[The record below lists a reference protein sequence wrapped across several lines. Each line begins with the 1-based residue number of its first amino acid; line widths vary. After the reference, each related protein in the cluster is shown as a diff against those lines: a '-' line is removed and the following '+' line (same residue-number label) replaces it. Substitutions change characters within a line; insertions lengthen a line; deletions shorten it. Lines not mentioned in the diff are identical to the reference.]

1 MIEIIAQLLHV
12 NDNKKFKILCIIPQN
27 YYKGNEQTMK
37 KYSFLK
43 KSLLLIPV
51 CLITLLSANIQDDR
65 KKMMDAERELYIVK
79 KQNIL
84 LKEKLVEEEKKYFN
98 HSRIRAYKDL
108 IKEYEAKEVKLQQK
122 RDELVL
128 IQKQKEQQW
137 KDIERQIPS
146 LCGDIYVKVDL
157 SQQIMNIYKGDTL
170 IYSWFV
176 STAANGY
183 ETPTGEYKPYHTAKM
198 HFSKQFYNSPMPY
211 SVFFKDGFA
220 IHGTEYIRSLGHKA
234 SHGCVRL
241 HPENAKKLYDLVL
254 KNGYDKTFIKIS
266 S

>member
-1 MIEIIAQLLHV
+1 
-12 NDNKKFKILCIIPQN
+12 
-27 YYKGNEQTMK
+27 MK

-51 CLITLLSANIQDDR
+51 FIISSLSANIQDDR

-84 LKEKLVEEEKKYFN
+84 LKEKLAEEQKKYFN
-98 HSRIRAYKDL
+98 HSRIRAYEEK
-108 IKEYEAKEVKLQQK
+108 IKEYQAKEVKLQQQ
-122 RDELVL
+122 RDALVR
-128 IQKQKEQQW
+128 IQQKKEA
-137 KDIERQIPS
+137 KMKAIERQIPS
-146 LCGDIYVKVDL
+146 LYGDIFVKVDL
-157 SQQIMNIYKGDTL
+157 SDQIMNIYKGDTL

-176 STAANGY
+176 STAVDGY
-183 ETPTGEYKPYHTAKM
+183 MTPTGQYKPYHTAKM

-211 SVFFKDGFA
+211 SVFFKDGYA
-220 IHGTEYIRSLGHKA
+220 IHGTEYVRSLGYKA

-254 KNGYDKTFIKIS
+254 QLGYDRTFIKITA
-266 S
+266 